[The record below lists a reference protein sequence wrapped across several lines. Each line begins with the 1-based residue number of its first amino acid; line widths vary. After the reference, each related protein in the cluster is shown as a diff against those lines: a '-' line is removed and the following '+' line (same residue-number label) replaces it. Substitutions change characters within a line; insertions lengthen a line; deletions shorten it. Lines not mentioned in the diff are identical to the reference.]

1 MVQLAVVVFSIALSW
16 QSPSAP
22 PPPGQAPVYS
32 GTDAGVTKPRVL
44 REVKPRYT
52 TDAMRAG
59 IQGSVL
65 LDGIV
70 EVDGSLG
77 SIRVRRSLDST
88 HGLDDEA
95 VRAASQWRFVPA
107 AKDGVAVRMAITIEL
122 AFKLGKPADLSPA
135 PFSLPD
141 SFVLADAEAGSPAE
155 TDAWQIETASA
166 SGLEIHVARP
176 PGYSE
181 RSRQGSDLLTLTGLV
196 GRSTRR
202 ISVAEP
208 RAASILLKEPASRT
222 TIDDMATRLR
232 QGLTASH
239 RGEVER
245 SGQAD
250 VNGRLWIWFE
260 VTGGLAAVPP
270 EIAAGISDVFDGV
283 RLWTFYTTEGTQ
295 SVIVEFALLLRH
307 GATVEERD
315 TEISAAGREFSKA
328 LKQITITATP

>member
-52 TDAMRAG
+52 ADAMRAG

-122 AFKLGKPADLSPA
+122 AFKIGKPADLSPA

-141 SFVLADAEAGSPAE
+141 SFVPADAEAGSPAE

-181 RSRQGSDLLTLTGLV
+181 RGRQGSDLLALKGLAD
-196 GRSTRR
+196 RNTRA
-202 ISVAEP
+202 ISVAAP
-208 RAASILLKEPASRT
+208 RSASMLLKQPVPRT
-222 TIDDMATRLR
+222 SIDEMANRLR
-232 QGLTASH
+232 QRLTTTH
-239 RGEVER
+239 GGDVTR
-245 SGQAD
+245 SGQASL
-250 VNGRLWIWFE
+250 NGRLWIWCE
-260 VTGGLAAVPP
+260 VSASFTEPPP
-270 EIAAGISDVFDGV
+270 EIAAAVTDRIDGL
-283 RLWTFYTTEGTQ
+283 RAWTFYTTEGTQ
-295 SVIVEFALLLRH
+295 SVSVNFTLLLPH
-307 GATVEERD
+307 GG
-315 TEISAAGREFSKA
+315 SADQRRTDLVDASREFIEV
-328 LKQITITATP
+328 LKRITITTTP